1 MEQQLEH
8 YLGLAGFAIEGGGVL
23 IIVIGCLASIAWFVK
38 RWRESNISI
47 AHEECREVLGR
58 SILLG
63 LEFLVAGDIIRT
75 VVAPQSLTTVLVLA
89 VIVLIRT
96 FLSMTLQL
104 EMDGR
109 WPWQSPPGEKP

>member
-1 MEQQLEH
+1 MERLEH
-8 YLGLAGFAIEGGGVL
+8 YLSLAGFAIEGGGVL
-23 IIVIGCLASIAWFVK
+23 VIVSGCLASIVWFVK
-38 RWRESNISI
+38 KWRESAIST
-47 AHEECREVLGR
+47 AYHECREVLGR

-75 VVAPQSLTTVLVLA
+75 VVAPHSLTSVLVLA

-109 WPWQSPPGEKP
+109 WPWQDPPRQKP